1 MATAEKKTIGIS
13 PHQVELGRFS
23 SKAFRKSENQGK
35 RPETPLDQLI
45 AKVFGGRLGR
55 GFVVGRR
62 GPGDLDLQSYLGKT
76 LVKMS
81 LFVDV

>member
-1 MATAEKKTIGIS
+1 MPQLKKTSIGIS

-35 RPETPLDQLI
+35 RPETPLDRLI

-62 GPGDLDLQSYLGKT
+62 GPDDLDIESYLAKT

-81 LFVDV
+81 LSVDV